1 MAQERA
7 KVPVVNIQFE
17 RLKRLVSAGIRM
29 NKVLDI
35 LPFIG
40 VDIED
45 VSKDIIRV
53 EYNPNRPDLSSD
65 YGVVR
70 ALRGLLDI
78 ETGLPKFKLAGR
90 SGLAV
95 SIEDAAVR
103 KVRPY
108 LIALVAK
115 NGTLDDETLK
125 QLIVMQEDLHNGVG
139 RRRRKAS
146 IGIHNLDAIQFPV
159 TYKTV
164 SSDYSFTPL
173 GESSELPI
181 HQILKDLEIGKQYGH
196 ILSAF
201 DRYPVIVDSAGTVL
215 SFPPIINGQA
225 TKVNER
231 CRNLF
236 VEVTATDQ
244 ETAEDLLAILA
255 ITLYDAGFEIRTVSI
270 VVDSGRRR
278 KKIETPRMKSKVI
291 PADVGY
297 VNSILGLTLDTK
309 QMITC
314 LKRSRLD
321 AKVAVDR
328 KKIVCTIPRYRI
340 DIDGPIDIS
349 EEVAIGY
356 GIYNFEPQFPTSPT
370 AGNKDSLSI
379 YFNKIR
385 EAMIGLGMIESLNF
399 MLTSKEVQYG
409 SFGIIPTKDV
419 LSVDSSKST
428 EHEILRDSL
437 VPLLLQSLSY
447 NIHEQYPQRLFEIG
461 KTFLKS
467 TPTII
472 EERWSIGAMIA
483 HTDASYTEIKSTM
496 QALLRSCFGKE
507 ATTKA
512 STNHMFMEG
521 RCAEV
526 IFDGKSIGALGEI
539 IPRALENFKLRMPV
553 AAFEINLLAIIKDKY
568 STCEMY
574 NLPR

>member
-7 KVPVVNIQFE
+7 KVPVVNIKFE
-17 RLKRLVSAGIRM
+17 RLKRLISGIKM
-29 NKVLDI
+29 NKVLDT
-35 LPFIG
+35 LPYIG

-45 VSKDIIRV
+45 VSKDMIRV

-70 ALRGLLDI
+70 ALRGLLNI
-78 ETGLPKFKLAGR
+78 ETSLPKFKLAGR

-95 SIEDAAVR
+95 SVEDAALR
-103 KVRPY
+103 KIRPY

-125 QLIVMQEDLHNGVG
+125 QLIGMQEDLHNGVG

-146 IGIHNLDAIQFPV
+146 IGIHNLDVIRFPV

-164 SSDYSFTPL
+164 SGDYSFTPL
-173 GESSELPI
+173 NESSEFTI
-181 HQILKDLEIGKQYGH
+181 KQILKDLEIGKQYGH

-201 DRYPVIVDSAGTVL
+201 ERYPLIVDNADTVL
-215 SFPPIINGQA
+215 SFPPIINSQA
-225 TKVNER
+225 TKVNEG

-244 ETAEDLLAILA
+244 ETAEDLLAIIA
-255 ITLYDAGFEIRTVSI
+255 MTLYDAGFEIRTVSI
-270 VVDSGRRR
+270 VHSGSRN
-278 KKIETPRMKSKVI
+278 KKIETPQMKPKVI
-291 PADVGY
+291 SADVDY
-297 VNSILGLTLDTK
+297 INSILGLTLDTK
-309 QMITC
+309 QIITY
-314 LKRSRLD
+314 LKKSRLD
-321 AKVAVDR
+321 AKAPNR
-328 KKIVCTIPRYRI
+328 KKIACTIPRYRI
-340 DIDGPIDIS
+340 DIYDPIDIS

-356 GIYNFEPQFPTSPT
+356 GIYNLEPQFPTSPT
-370 AGNKDSLSI
+370 AGNKDSLSV
-379 YFNKIR
+379 YFDKIR

-399 MLTSKEVQYG
+399 MLTSKQVQYG
-409 SFGIIPTKDV
+409 SFGIIPTKEDV
-419 LSVDSSKST
+419 LSVDTSKST

-437 VPLLLQSLSY
+437 VPVLLQSLSY

-461 KTFLKS
+461 KTFIKS
-467 TPTII
+467 TPTMI
-472 EERWSIGAMIA
+472 EERWSVGAAIA
-483 HTDASYTEIKSTM
+483 HADAGYTEIKSTM

-512 STNHMFMEG
+512 STNPMFMEG

-526 IFDGKSIGALGEI
+526 IFDGKSVGILGEI
-539 IPRALENFKLRMPV
+539 IPRALENLKLRVPV

-568 STCEMY
+568 STM
-574 NLPR
+574 

>member
-1 MAQERA
+1 
-7 KVPVVNIQFE
+7 
-17 RLKRLVSAGIRM
+17 M

-45 VSKDIIRV
+45 VSKDVIRV

-78 ETGLPKFKLAGR
+78 ETGLPKFRLAGR

-95 SIEDAAVR
+95 NIEDAAVLR
-103 KVRPY
+103 KIRPY

-139 RRRRKAS
+139 RKRRKAS
-146 IGIHNLDAIQFPV
+146 IGIHNLDVIKFPV

-164 SSDYSFTPL
+164 SGDYSFTPL
-173 GESSELPI
+173 DESSEFPI
-181 HQILKDLEIGKQYGH
+181 DQILKDLEIGKQYGH

-201 DRYPVIVDSAGTVL
+201 DRYPLIVDSVGTVL
-215 SFPPIINGQA
+215 SFPPIINSQA

-255 ITLYDAGFEIRTVSI
+255 MTLYDAGFEIRTVSI
-270 VVDSGRRR
+270 VVDSGKN
-278 KKIETPRMKSKVI
+278 KKIETPQMKPKVI
-291 PADVGY
+291 SADVGY
-297 VNSILGLTLDTK
+297 INSILGLTLDTK

-314 LKRSRLD
+314 LKKSRLD
-321 AKVAVDR
+321 AKAVGDR

-340 DIDGPIDIS
+340 DINDPIDIS

-356 GIYNFEPQFPTSPT
+356 GIYDFEPKFPTSPT
-370 AGNKDSLSI
+370 AGKKDSLSV

-385 EAMIGLGMIESLNF
+385 DAMIGLGMIESLNF

-409 SFGIIPTKDV
+409 AFGIIPAKDV

-428 EHEILRDSL
+428 EHEILRESL

-461 KTFLKS
+461 KTFLRS
-467 TPTII
+467 TPTI
-472 EERWSIGAMIA
+472 EERWSIGAVIT
-483 HTDASYTEIKSTM
+483 HTDASYTEIKSAM

-526 IFDGKSIGALGEI
+526 IFDGKSVGAIGEI
-539 IPRALENFKLRMPV
+539 VPRALENFKLRMPV
-553 AAFEINLLAIIKDKY
+553 AAFELNLLALIKEDKY
-568 STCEMY
+568 STM
-574 NLPR
+574 

>member
-7 KVPVVNIQFE
+7 KVPVVNIKFE
-17 RLKRLVSAGIRM
+17 RLKRLISGIKM
-29 NKVLDI
+29 NKVLDT
-35 LPFIG
+35 LPYIG

-45 VSKDIIRV
+45 VSKDMIRV

-70 ALRGLLDI
+70 ALRGLLNI
-78 ETGLPKFKLAGR
+78 ETSLPKFKLAGK
-90 SGLAV
+90 SGLVV
-95 SIEDAAVR
+95 SVEDAALR
-103 KVRPY
+103 KIRPY

-115 NGTLDDETLK
+115 NETLDDETLK

-146 IGIHNLDAIQFPV
+146 IGIHNLDVIRFPV
-159 TYKTV
+159 TYKTI
-164 SSDYSFTPL
+164 SGDYSFTPL
-173 GESSELPI
+173 NESSEFTI
-181 HQILKDLEIGKQYGH
+181 KQILKDLEIGKQYGH

-201 DRYPVIVDSAGTVL
+201 DRYPLIVDSAGTVL
-215 SFPPIINGQA
+215 SFPPIINSQA
-225 TKVNER
+225 TKVNEG

-244 ETAEDLLAILA
+244 ETAEDLLAIIA
-255 ITLYDAGFEIRTVSI
+255 MTLYDAGFEISTVSI
-270 VVDSGRRR
+270 VDSGSRK
-278 KKIETPRMKSKVI
+278 KKIETPHMKPRVI
-291 PADVGY
+291 SADVGY
-297 VNSILGLTLDTK
+297 INSILGLTLDTK
-309 QMITC
+309 QIITC
-314 LKRSRLD
+314 LKKSRLD
-321 AKVAVDR
+321 AKAVNR

-340 DIDGPIDIS
+340 DIYDPIDIS

-356 GIYNFEPQFPTSPT
+356 GIYNLEPQFPTSPT
-370 AGNKDSLSI
+370 AGNKDSLSV
-379 YFNKIR
+379 YFDKIR
-385 EAMIGLGMIESLNF
+385 ETMIGLGMIESLSF

-409 SFGIIPTKDV
+409 AFGIIPPKDV
-419 LSVDSSKST
+419 LSVDSSKSI

-447 NIHEQYPQRLFEIG
+447 NIHEQYPQRLFEMG

-467 TPTII
+467 TPTMI
-472 EERWSIGAMIA
+472 EERWSIGAVIT

-512 STNHMFMEG
+512 STNPMFMDG

-526 IFDGKSIGALGEI
+526 IFDGKSVGILGEI
-539 IPRALENFKLRMPV
+539 IPHALENLKLRMPV

-568 STCEMY
+568 ST
-574 NLPR
+574 R

>member
-7 KVPVVNIQFE
+7 KVPVVNIKFE
-17 RLKRLVSAGIRM
+17 RLKRLISEGIKM
-29 NKVLDI
+29 NKVLDT

-45 VSKDIIRV
+45 VSKDMIRV

-95 SIEDAAVR
+95 NIDDAAVR
-103 KVRPY
+103 KIRPY

-164 SSDYSFTPL
+164 SGDYSFTPL
-173 GESSELPI
+173 GESSEFTI
-181 HQILKDLEIGKQYGH
+181 DQILKDLDIGKQYGH

-201 DRYPVIVDSAGTVL
+201 DRYPIIVDSAGTVL
-215 SFPPIINGQA
+215 SFPPIINSQA
-225 TKVNER
+225 TKVNDR

-236 VEVTATDQ
+236 VEVTATDR
-244 ETAEDLLAILA
+244 ETAEDLLAIIA
-255 ITLYDAGFEIRTVSI
+255 MTLYDAGFEIRTVRI
-270 VVDSGRRR
+270 VHSGSR
-278 KKIETPRMKSKVI
+278 KKKKNETPKMKPKVI
-291 PADVGY
+291 SADLGY

-314 LKRSRLD
+314 LKKSRLD
-321 AKVAVDR
+321 AKAVDR
-328 KKIVCTIPRYRI
+328 KKIICTIPRYRI
-340 DIDGPIDIS
+340 DIGGPIDIS

-370 AGNKDSLSI
+370 AGNKDSVSV

-409 SFGIIPTKDV
+409 SFGIIPPKDV
-419 LSVDSSKST
+419 LSVESSKSM
-428 EHEILRDSL
+428 EHEILCDSL
-437 VPLLLQSLSY
+437 IPLLLQSLSY

-467 TPTII
+467 TPTMI
-472 EERWSIGAMIA
+472 EERWSIGAAIA
-483 HTDASYTEIKSTM
+483 YTDASYTEIKSTM

-507 ATTKA
+507 ATTNA
-512 STNHMFMEG
+512 STNPMFMEG

-526 IFDGKSIGALGEI
+526 IFDGKSVGALGEI
-539 IPRALENFKLRMPV
+539 IPRALENVKLRVPV
-553 AAFEINLLAIIKDKY
+553 AAFEINLLAIIKEDKY
-568 STCEMY
+568 STM
-574 NLPR
+574 

>member
-7 KVPVVNIQFE
+7 KVPVVNIKFE
-17 RLKRLVSAGIRM
+17 RLKRLISGGIKM
-29 NKVLDI
+29 NKVLDT

-45 VSKDIIRV
+45 ESKDMIRV

-95 SIEDAAVR
+95 NIDDAAVR
-103 KVRPY
+103 KIRPY

-115 NGTLDDETLK
+115 NGALDDETLK

-164 SSDYSFTPL
+164 SGDYSFTPL
-173 GESSELPI
+173 DESSEFTI
-181 HQILKDLEIGKQYGH
+181 DQILKDLDIGKQYGH

-201 DRYPVIVDSAGTVL
+201 DRYPIIVDSAGTVL
-215 SFPPIINGQA
+215 SFPPIINSQA
-225 TKVNER
+225 TKVNDR

-236 VEVTATDQ
+236 VEVTATDR
-244 ETAEDLLAILA
+244 ETAEDLLAIIA
-255 ITLYDAGFEIRTVSI
+255 MTLYDAGFEIRTARI
-270 VVDSGRRR
+270 VHSGSRKK
-278 KKIETPRMKSKVI
+278 KKIETPKMKPKVI
-291 PADVGY
+291 SADLGY
-297 VNSILGLTLDTK
+297 INSILGLTLDTK

-314 LKRSRLD
+314 LKKSRLD
-321 AKVAVDR
+321 AKAVDR

-340 DIDGPIDIS
+340 DIGGPIDIS

-370 AGNKDSLSI
+370 AGNKDSVSV
-379 YFNKIR
+379 YFDKIR

-409 SFGIIPTKDV
+409 SFGIIPAEDV
-419 LSVDSSKST
+419 LLSVDSSKSI

-437 VPLLLQSLSY
+437 IPLLLQSLSY

-467 TPTII
+467 TPTMI
-472 EERWSIGAMIA
+472 EERWSIGAAIA
-483 HTDASYTEIKSTM
+483 YTDASYTVIKSTM

-512 STNHMFMEG
+512 STNPMFMEG

-526 IFDGKSIGALGEI
+526 IFDGKTVGALGEI
-539 IPRALENFKLRMPV
+539 IPRALENVKLRVPV

-568 STCEMY
+568 STM
-574 NLPR
+574 

>member
-7 KVPVVNIQFE
+7 KMPVVNIKFE
-17 RLKRLVSAGIRM
+17 RLKRFVSGIKM
-29 NKVLDI
+29 NKILDT
-35 LPFIG
+35 LPFVG

-45 VSKDIIRV
+45 VSKDSIKI

-65 YGVVR
+65 YGVAR

-103 KVRPY
+103 RIRPY

-115 NGTLDDETLK
+115 NGKLDDETLK

-139 RRRRKAS
+139 RKRRKAS
-146 IGIHNLDAIQFPV
+146 IGIHNLDVIQFPV

-164 SSDYSFTPL
+164 SGDYSFRPL
-173 GESSELPI
+173 DESSEFSVDE
-181 HQILKDLEIGKQYGH
+181 ILKDLEIGKQYGH
-196 ILSAF
+196 ILSTF
-201 DRYPVIVDSAGTVL
+201 DKYPLVVDSVGTVL
-215 SFPPIINGQA
+215 SLPPIVNGQA
-225 TKVNER
+225 TKVNDR
-231 CRNLF
+231 CCNLF

-244 ETAEDLLAILA
+244 GTAEDLLAILA

-270 VVDSGRRR
+270 VDSGRR
-278 KKIETPRMKSKVI
+278 KKIETPQITPKVI
-291 PADVGY
+291 SADVDY
-297 VNSILGLTLDTK
+297 VNSILGLMLDTR

-314 LKRSRLD
+314 LKKSRLD
-321 AKVAVDR
+321 ARPVGD
-328 KKIVCTIPRYRI
+328 KKRIVCTIPRYRI
-340 DIDGPIDIS
+340 DITDPVDIS

-356 GIYNFEPQFPTSPT
+356 GIHNLEPRFPASPT
-370 AGNKDSLSI
+370 AGKNDFLSV
-379 YFNKIR
+379 YFNTIR
-385 EAMIGLGMIESLNF
+385 ETMIGLGMIESLNF
-399 MLTSKEVQYG
+399 ILTSKEVQY
-409 SFGIIPTKDV
+409 SAFGITAAKDL
-419 LSVDSSKST
+419 LSVESSKSI

-461 KTFLKS
+461 KTFFKS
-467 TPTII
+467 TPII
-472 EERWSIGAMIA
+472 EERWSIGAVIA

-496 QALLRSCFGKE
+496 QALLRSCFGRE

-526 IFDGKSIGALGEI
+526 IFDGKSVGALGEV
-539 IPRALENFKLRMPV
+539 IPLALENFKLRVPV
-553 AAFEINLLAIIKDKY
+553 AAFEINLLAIVKDKY
-568 STCEMY
+568 STM
-574 NLPR
+574 